1 MHINMYLQNCAQ
13 RDQQV
18 SSPSSRRGK
27 QQKHASEEAKRQMIT
42 NVGVQG
48 ILMILVMVQ
57 VILVNDNSDDWE
69 IVKEVERQLR

>member
-1 MHINMYLQNCAQ
+1 
-13 RDQQV
+13 
-18 SSPSSRRGK
+18 
-27 QQKHASEEAKRQMIT
+27 MIT

-69 IVKEVERQLR
+69 IVKEVERQLRSLFFFNLFLLDIGSIIQLIDD